1 MTPPDVPT
9 KICQTCGRTFSWR
22 KKWERSWE
30 TVRYC
35 SDLCR
40 REKPGDLDARL
51 EQAILGVLAS
61 RDRGA
66 TICPSEA
73 ARAVEPDDWKPLME
87 RTRRAARRLVR
98 QGSLVIT
105 KGAQEVSPDDARGPI
120 RLRLRP

>member
-1 MTPPDVPT
+1 MTPTDVPT

-105 KGAQEVSPDDARGPI
+105 KGGQEVSPDDARGPI

>member
-1 MTPPDVPT
+1 MPT

>member
-40 REKPGDLDARL
+40 REKPGDIDARL

-105 KGAQEVSPDDARGPI
+105 KGGQEVSPDDARGPI